1 MLGHEF
7 KFDVLRGMLSFFPD
21 GLRVCCLATPTF
33 KPTLL
38 FASFKASGKI
48 GYRIGRFTSIRT
60 LHSIQEAN
68 NNRCFV
74 KLSLS
79 LFFFD
84 DSLIERS
91 AIDPTRQLLYGERF
105 ERRRADIVNL
115 FDFGSLIS
123 CIVKISETIGRFH
136 MLQLLVTRCIFC
148 LLP

>member
-21 GLRVCCLATPTF
+21 GLGVCCLATPTF
-33 KPTLL
+33 KPSLP

-48 GYRIGRFTSIRT
+48 GYRIGRFTSIST

-79 LFFFD
+79 LFFQGFSD
-84 DSLIERS
+84 RMKC
-91 AIDPTRQLLYGERF
+91 Y
-105 ERRRADIVNL
+105 
-115 FDFGSLIS
+115 
-123 CIVKISETIGRFH
+123 
-136 MLQLLVTRCIFC
+136 
-148 LLP
+148 